1 MRRITKFDSLRW
13 VGVLVLLMLSIGGA
27 HAAGD
32 PAKGK
37 AQSMVCAACHG
48 QDGATGLDGTYPNLA
63 GQNEKYQIRQ
73 MRLIQNNTRSVP
85 LMAGQLTGKS
95 DQDLADIAAYYA
107 SLPAKLGNATGNDE
121 DLALAA
127 QIYRGGIAKKN
138 VAACSACHNPRG
150 IGNPM
155 PGFPWIS
162 GQSAEYTVVQ
172 LKAYRESE
180 RRSDES
186 LGSMMQDVAHG
197 LTDGEIAIL
206 ADYLQGLN

>member
-13 VGVLVLLMLSIGGA
+13 VGALVLLMLSIGGA

-121 DLALAA
+121 DLARAA

-155 PGFPWIS
+155 AGFPWIS
-162 GQSAEYTVVQ
+162 GQSAEYTIVQ